1 MNRWIL
7 RLLAG
12 VAVTQAG
19 AAGNAIAHQNSSVAP
34 DEDAWERT
42 VSLDTF
48 EAYAKF
54 SMDFPESRH
63 ARQARSKLAAVNVSD
78 AEVEDDPV
86 ESEAEKTVAPEFV
99 PSSIMV
105 V

>member
-12 VAVTQAG
+12 VAVTQVG
-19 AAGNAIAHQNSSVAP
+19 VAGNAMASQNTSTLP
-34 DEDAWERT
+34 DEDAWVRT
-42 VSLDTF
+42 VSMDTL

-54 SMDFPESRH
+54 SMDFPQSRH
-63 ARQARSKLAAVNVSD
+63 ARQARARLSALTTADADPEVDAAVNEP
-78 AEVEDDPV
+78 AN
-86 ESEAEKTVAPEFV
+86 TLAPEFV